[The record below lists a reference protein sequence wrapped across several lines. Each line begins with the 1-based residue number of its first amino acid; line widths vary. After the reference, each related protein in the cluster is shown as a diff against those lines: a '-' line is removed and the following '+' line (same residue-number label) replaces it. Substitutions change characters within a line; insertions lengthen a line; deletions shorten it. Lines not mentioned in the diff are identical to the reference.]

1 MSTRGVKMSKLKKKI
16 FKIKKR
22 LDEKT
27 LREPKTN
34 PQKRDRINWE
44 RVSTI
49 IRKRYE

>member
-1 MSTRGVKMSKLKKKI
+1 MSRLKERL

-34 PQKRDRINWE
+34 PQLIDRLNWD
-44 RVSTI
+44 RVQTI
-49 IRKRYE
+49 LNKRYDLT